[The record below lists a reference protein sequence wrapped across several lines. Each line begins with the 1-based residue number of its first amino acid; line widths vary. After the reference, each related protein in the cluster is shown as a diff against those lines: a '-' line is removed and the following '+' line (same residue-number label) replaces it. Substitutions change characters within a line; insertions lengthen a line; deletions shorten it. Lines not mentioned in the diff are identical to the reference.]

1 MQQLFIAVAEISQVL
16 TLFHEFPCRRH
27 FGSKKRYHRAEDHF
41 FWPGRKLDVRDWRDS
56 CIQCLGNSE
65 RNKNTDIVPHVAR
78 LVSVSGIFLLMR
90 WGHCLSVRVLSTF
103 YQSDVNLANCIRPRK
118 RQFKKYKQLA
128 LHWLKNEPLNQV
140 SCQPPQ

>member
-1 MQQLFIAVAEISQVL
+1 MNFHAGGILAARKGITGPRIISSGPAENSMCEIGVIAVFNAWETVNA
-16 TLFHEFPCRRH
+16 T
-27 FGSKKRYHRAEDHF
+27 
-41 FWPGRKLDVRDWRDS
+41 
-56 CIQCLGNSE
+56 
-65 RNKNTDIVPHVAR
+65 KNTDIVPHVAR
-78 LVSVSGIFLLMR
+78 LVSVSGIFLLMQ